1 MAFFA
6 PAKTPSPIVNLLSE
20 AITKIVKMPET
31 KTYFQ
36 SQGVEPMPMNPKEL
50 SQFLKLEIDKW
61 AKVAKISGAK
71 VD

>member
-1 MAFFA
+1 
-6 PAKTPSPIVNLLSE
+6 
-20 AITKIVKMPET
+20 MPET
-31 KTYFQ
+31 KAYFQ